1 MDFLLASGCFFFFFF
16 LMEKAGSKV
25 EVPWGQAVVGRL
37 WQLDAKNLT
46 ALQEGVGTDT
56 YS

>member
-1 MDFLLASGCFFFFFF
+1 MDFLLASVFFFFF